1 MKRKIEE
8 SVKITP
14 TEVKAY
20 YSKIPT
26 DSLPYYE
33 SEIEVSQ
40 IVIFPK
46 TNKDVEEYVSKQLY
60 DYKKQAETLG
70 PKKFEQLAKNYS
82 EDPGV

>member
-1 MKRKIEE
+1 
-8 SVKITP
+8 
-14 TEVKAY
+14 
-20 YSKIPT
+20 

-82 EDPGV
+82 EDPGVKENGGQYTLNRNEKNFEPAFLA